1 MNPSS
6 SVDTAAMLDVSELI
20 NRLTENDEE
29 HERLKAEERERQ
41 EKAARRTAQDKAKS
55 AAESLTTRMIKHT
68 ANIAAALSSGKKS
81 VPVKLKSASGAALQA
96 YSPSPSL
103 CLPLSL
109 PLSLS
114 FPPSLFLS
122 LSLTHTCHS
131 PQAFTMCES
140 ELATVQT
147 NLTATGYDPASV
159 AQAQASSRPGKR
171 KLPETWNVSRSG
183 NFHPIPPPVCSI
195 YVGLPALHR
204 RS

>member
-20 NRLTENDEE
+20 NRLTENYAE
-29 HERLKAEERERQ
+29 HERLKEEERERQ

-81 VPVKLKSASGAALQA
+81 VPVKLKSASGATLQA

-114 FPPSLFLS
+114 FHPSLFLS
-122 LSLTHTCHS
+122 LSLLRTHVTLRRRLQCVRASSQLCRRTSLRPVMILPVS
-131 PQAFTMCES
+131 PKPRR
-140 ELATVQT
+140 
-147 NLTATGYDPASV
+147 PASLES
-159 AQAQASSRPGKR
+159 ASFPRPG
-171 KLPETWNVSRSG
+171 T
-183 NFHPIPPPVCSI
+183 
-195 YVGLPALHR
+195 
-204 RS
+204 